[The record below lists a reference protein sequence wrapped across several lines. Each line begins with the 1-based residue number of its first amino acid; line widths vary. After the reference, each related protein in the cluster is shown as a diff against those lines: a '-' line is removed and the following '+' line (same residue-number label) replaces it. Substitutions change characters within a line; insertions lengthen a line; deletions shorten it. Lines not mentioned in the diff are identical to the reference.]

1 MPRNGSGTYNLP
13 SNSWFPAVN
22 GVTATSTDWN
32 TTAQDIQAALT
43 QSVSSDGQTAM
54 TGNLPMGNNKITGLA
69 NGTAAT
75 DAATFGQTT
84 GRLIGVQRFT
94 ASGPYTPTTGTTS
107 IVVEMVGGGGGGGGG
122 AATAAGQVAAG
133 GGGGGG
139 AYSVGRFTS
148 GFSGQTVTVGA
159 AGTGS
164 GLGGGGTAG
173 TASSL
178 GALIT
183 APGGGG
189 GVAAAAGAVSVAGG
203 GVGGSGGTG
212 GNIQQSTGAGAQPVL
227 ARFSDGA
234 IAGGISVYTKFGG
247 PSVAVVV
254 NTAGNSTGSSAAA
267 TSYGVGGGGSA
278 SGAGQGGAVGGS
290 GAPGIVIIYEYA

>member
-1 MPRNGSGTYNLP
+1 MPRNGSGTYSLP
-13 SNSWFPAVN
+13 VNSWFPAVN
-22 GVTATSTDWN
+22 GVTATSSDWN
-32 TTAQDIQAALT
+32 NTAQDIQAALT
-43 QSVSSDGQTAM
+43 QSVSSDGQTPM

-69 NGTAAT
+69 AGTANT
-75 DAATFGQTT
+75 DAANFSQTV

-94 ASGPYTPTTGTTS
+94 ATAGYTPTAGTTS
-107 IVVEMVGGGGGGGGG
+107 IIVEMIGGGGGGGGC

-133 GGGGGG
+133 GAGGGG
-139 AYSVGRFTS
+139 ALSIGRFTS
-148 GFSGQTVTVGA
+148 GFSGQTVTVGS
-159 AGTGS
+159 AGVGS

-189 GVAAAAGAVSVAGG
+189 GLASAAGAITTTGG
-203 GVGGSGGTG
+203 GVGGGVGTG
-212 GNIQQSTGAGAQPVL
+212 GNIQQSAGAGAQPVI

-234 IAGGISVYTKFGG
+234 VVGGVSVYTRFGG
-247 PSVAVVV
+247 PSVAAVVS
-254 NTAGNSTGSSAAA
+254 TAGNSTGTNAPA
-267 TSYGVGGGGSA
+267 TSYGSGGGGAA

-290 GAPGIVIIYEYA
+290 GAAGVVIIYEYS